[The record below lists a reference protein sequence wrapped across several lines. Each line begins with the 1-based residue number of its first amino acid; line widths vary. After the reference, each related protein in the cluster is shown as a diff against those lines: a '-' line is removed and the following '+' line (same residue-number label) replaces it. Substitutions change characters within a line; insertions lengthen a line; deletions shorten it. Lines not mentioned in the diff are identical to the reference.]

1 MAATRRIAAFL
12 LLLLICLSGDAGA
25 PLPGDPDLLALVDTE
40 FTSVEDFLIR
50 VSDLETALASKGD
63 NRAVFAGMYR
73 VLTEN
78 GLESIQNGTYDDP
91 DWVTRFV
98 VAFAN
103 LYREAFYHFETGQ
116 YDEVPEV
123 WRIVFEAAQA
133 DEITAFQHGLL
144 GVHAHINRDLPFALA
159 RATPRGER
167 AARFPDFQ
175 RTNIMVVN
183 STEDVESVVSET
195 YAPALTGFDMRFR
208 NVDEA
213 ILGQL
218 VSTWR
223 QRAWRNARLF
233 DGSEPEWVE
242 QFAMAY
248 LDRITAR
255 QALRMATDFGKSSKR
270 ERNYAWGWDSR

>member
-1 MAATRRIAAFL
+1 MAATRRIAAILLFL
-12 LLLLICLSGDAGA
+12 IFCTLSHAGA
-25 PLPGDPDLLALVDTE
+25 PISGDSEILALIDTE
-40 FTSVEDFLIR
+40 YASVEDFLTR
-50 VSDLETALASKGD
+50 VSDLETVLASKGD
-63 NRAVFAGMYR
+63 NRAIFAGMYR

-91 DWVTRFV
+91 DWVARFV

-116 YDEVPEV
+116 YDAVPEV
-123 WRIVFEAAQA
+123 WRIVFEAARA

-159 RATPRGER
+159 RATPREER
-167 AARFPDFQ
+167 LTRFIDFQ

-195 YAPALTGFDMRFR
+195 YAPALLGLDTRFR
-208 NVDEA
+208 IMDEVV
-213 ILGQL
+213 LGQL

-233 DGSEPEWVE
+233 DGSKPEWVE
-242 QFAMAY
+242 QFAMTC

-255 QALRMATDFGKSSKR
+255 QARTMAAEFGKSSKR

>member
-1 MAATRRIAAFL
+1 MAATRRIAAILLFL
-12 LLLLICLSGDAGA
+12 LTCLPSYGGV
-25 PLPGDPDLLALVDTE
+25 PITGDPDLLTLVDAE
-40 FTSVEDFLIR
+40 YTSVEDFLTR

-63 NRAVFAGMYR
+63 NRAIFAGMYR

-78 GLESIQNGTYDDP
+78 GLESIQDGTYDDP

-98 VAFAN
+98 IEFAN
-103 LYREAFYHFETGQ
+103 LYREAFYHFETAQ
-116 YDEVPEV
+116 YDKVPEV
-123 WRIVFEAAQA
+123 WRVVFEAARA

-159 RATPRGER
+159 RATPPEER
-167 AARFPDFQ
+167 LARFIDFQ
-175 RTNIMVVN
+175 RTNIIVVN

-195 YAPALTGFDMRFR
+195 YAPALAGVDMRFR
-208 NVDEA
+208 NVDEVL
-213 ILGQL
+213 LGQL
-218 VSTWR
+218 VSIWR

-233 DGSEPEWVE
+233 DGSKPEWVE

-255 QALRMATDFGKSSKR
+255 RARTMAAEFQKTSKR
-270 ERNYAWGWDSR
+270 ESDYAWGWDSR